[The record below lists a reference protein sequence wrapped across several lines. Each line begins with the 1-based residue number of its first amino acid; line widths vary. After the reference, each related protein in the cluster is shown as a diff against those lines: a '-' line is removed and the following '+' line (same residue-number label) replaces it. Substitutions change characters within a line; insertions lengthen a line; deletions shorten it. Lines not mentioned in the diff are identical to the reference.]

1 MYRYIFFYD
10 KIQAFSCLDAGDFV
24 VKTGSLHKAATAAAS
39 KCRHNHFQTNK
50 KNRQIITMSSSL
62 SFTANISTSGSIT
75 TTTKSARSRSQSRVI
90 AFGGSGPEIPVEEIR
105 KIQQARAVAKAKAL
119 ADAKAKVAQPKN
131 RAAVASSSSSAAAAA
146 KKPAFGFPSFA
157 AKKPVISAAAAKK
170 PVVFAAKKPVVSAAK
185 KPVAAEKKKTFF
197 GLF

>member
-131 RAAVASSSSSAAAAA
+131 RAAVASSSSSAAAA
-146 KKPAFGFPSFA
+146 KKPAFGFPSLA

>member
-170 PVVFAAKKPVVSAAK
+170 PVVFAAKKPIVSAAK